1 VIDSE
6 RCKKIENVD
15 ANKGRGSTNKG
26 RGSAGVKMPLALE
39 KVDLE
44 LCEEM
49 NANHVAHKSINF
61 YIYLK

>member
-1 VIDSE
+1 VIESKG
-6 RCKKIENVD
+6 CKKNNDVE
-15 ANKGRGSTNKG
+15 ANKGRW
-26 RGSAGVKMPLALE
+26 SAGVKMPLALE

-44 LCEEM
+44 LCKEM

>member
-15 ANKGRGSTNKG
+15 ANKG